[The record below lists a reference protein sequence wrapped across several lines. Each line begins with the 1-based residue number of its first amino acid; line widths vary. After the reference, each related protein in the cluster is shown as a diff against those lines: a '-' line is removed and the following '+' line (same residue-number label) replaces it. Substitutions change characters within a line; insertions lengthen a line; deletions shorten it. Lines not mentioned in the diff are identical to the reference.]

1 MTKTRRAGFRKKR
14 RRGSR
19 KTVKRRGRKRST
31 RVKRRGRRRSRRRSR
46 GGKRRSS
53 MRGGNTTHVSKK
65 EPWYAHPLD
74 GGSCS
79 LGQTY
84 VGGQCVGTAENSQ
97 LMCAPGYRPDE
108 SGKGCNTFPDSLIAN
123 PKNSNPTYIRQQV
136 TSEVKRDNP
145 QKQGESTKDYESRIK
160 SQIETR
166 FKQWKH
172 PNVLDGKWVNQLS
185 WFKNKFLNKK

>member
-19 KTVKRRGRKRST
+19 KTVKRRGRKRRT
-31 RVKRRGRRRSRRRSR
+31 RVKRRRRRRSRRRSR

-53 MRGGNTTHVSKK
+53 MRGGNTTHVSTATD
-65 EPWYAHPLD
+65 PWYVHPLD
-74 GGSCS
+74 GGSCG
-79 LGQTY
+79 LGETY

-97 LMCAPGYRPDE
+97 LMCAPGY
-108 SGKGCNTFPDSLIAN
+108 SGKGCNTKWSRIAN
-123 PKNSNPTYIRQQV
+123 PDNSNPTYIRNQV
-136 TSEVKRDNP
+136 TSRVKSDNP
-145 QKQGESTKDYESRIK
+145 QKQGESAKDYESRIK
-160 SQIETR
+160 SKIATG

-172 PNVLDGKWVNQLS
+172 PNVLDGKWVNQQS